1 MQKFISLLL
10 VLLLILPSASA
21 EEFSPLPDTF
31 TVTYAT
37 DTRLLNRD
45 KSFVSKEYVTTAH
58 PDADA
63 AIAAI
68 VDAYDAQ
75 YAPQLPA
82 IDSPKRNSRLDI
94 NVIHSVT
101 GQSVVSFQVIART
114 SVRRNPEAVDFTCL
128 TFDMSTGR
136 RLALT
141 DLFPADSAA
150 WDVLAAAV
158 RDTLSGYFPLETAD
172 SAALDALC
180 TREALE
186 SASFML
192 GPVCLSLHYYASAL
206 YPEHTTLM
214 RVAIPYSALD
224 GMMTDYAARQT
235 DNSMYRFVALTY
247 DDGPTY
253 SKTINLMAAL
263 RRGGAR
269 ATFFLIGDRIAE
281 YDDVVM
287 QQNDENHS
295 LQSHHLKHINSE
307 NAKPSRLVSQAGQ
320 FNEILSGVT
329 GTQPVM
335 MRPPYGKWRPFV
347 DAGVMLPQIIWD
359 VDTKDWTG
367 RAPKGILT
375 LVKKYT
381 VNGSIILMHDIC
393 DDVAESTELA
403 LQWLREEGYLCV
415 TVEELFMHTGRPLE
429 GDRSYVNGYP
439 ADQRESAE

>member
-31 TVTYAT
+31 TVTYTT

-128 TFDMSTGR
+128 TFDMSTGHQ
-136 RLALT
+136 LALT

-214 RVAIPYSALD
+214 RVS
-224 GMMTDYAARQT
+224 
-235 DNSMYRFVALTY
+235 
-247 DDGPTY
+247 
-253 SKTINLMAAL
+253 
-263 RRGGAR
+263 
-269 ATFFLIGDRIAE
+269 
-281 YDDVVM
+281 VV
-287 QQNDENHS
+287 
-295 LQSHHLKHINSE
+295 
-307 NAKPSRLVSQAGQ
+307 
-320 FNEILSGVT
+320 
-329 GTQPVM
+329 
-335 MRPPYGKWRPFV
+335 
-347 DAGVMLPQIIWD
+347 
-359 VDTKDWTG
+359 
-367 RAPKGILT
+367 
-375 LVKKYT
+375 
-381 VNGSIILMHDIC
+381 
-393 DDVAESTELA
+393 
-403 LQWLREEGYLCV
+403 
-415 TVEELFMHTGRPLE
+415 
-429 GDRSYVNGYP
+429 
-439 ADQRESAE
+439 